1 MCVYTHTHTT
11 YTCTQWNTVLCSVA
25 SVMSNSL
32 RPMTVD
38 CQALLSME
46 ISRQECWSGLPCP
59 PPGDCPYSGIE
70 PSSLALA
77 GRFFT
82 TSSAWEAPSSNQ
94 IAAQLTEKLEIAVF
108 VLQIETS
115 YSIMGAA
122 SETILSPTILLPIQ
136 KPYQIILSQKA

>member
-1 MCVYTHTHTT
+1 MDGCVNL
-11 YTCTQWNTVLCSVA
+11 NTNQPECVLSRFSIIVTLWTIA
-25 SVMSNSL
+25 
-32 RPMTVD
+32 
-38 CQALLSME
+38 CQAPLSMGV
-46 ISRQECWSGLPCP
+46 SRQECWSGLPCP

-70 PSSLALA
+70 PSSFMSLALA